1 MDIGGLVVGKIGG
14 GGEELRQ
21 WDDGG
26 ACRGRALA
34 MVVPAGA
41 DGVGAGASSRAE
53 VGKSMA
59 LVFVAGE
66 RPATV
71 EAVEEPGE
79 LKCALVRVLTVGEQF
94 KVVELVVLFVA
105 VNVVDVLAWKQ
116 GAVELDFHE
125 EAVEGDGAATANGNH
140 DVALVAE
147 GASTVRSAE
156 AGGAARRPG
165 A

>member
-1 MDIGGLVVGKIGG
+1 M
-14 GGEELRQ
+14 
-21 WDDGG
+21 
-26 ACRGRALA
+26 
-34 MVVPAGA
+34 
-41 DGVGAGASSRAE
+41 
-53 VGKSMA
+53 
-59 LVFVAGE
+59 FVAGE

-71 EAVEEPGE
+71 EAVEEPRE
-79 LKCALVRVLTVGEQF
+79 LEVGMVCVLTVGEQF

-147 GASTVRSAE
+147 GASTVRLAE